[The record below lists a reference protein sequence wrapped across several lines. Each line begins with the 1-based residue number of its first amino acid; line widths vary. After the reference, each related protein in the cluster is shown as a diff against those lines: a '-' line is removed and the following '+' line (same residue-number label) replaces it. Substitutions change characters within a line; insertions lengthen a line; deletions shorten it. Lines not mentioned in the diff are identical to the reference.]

1 MNAFVVAAM
10 RIRLG
15 VFLLLISIALP
26 CFASRTVTDELG
38 RTMDVPDHPHRVV
51 CMVPSVVDIVYSLG
65 AGEDVLAISDFTK
78 YPKEAL
84 QKPSIGLPLNPSIET
99 IVALHPDLALATGD
113 LNTMQFAGHL
123 QRLGIPVFMVDPHG
137 IEGIYASILSLGN
150 ALNRETSANTL
161 VASLRQRVDA
171 VKAHAAG
178 KPKVRVFMAI
188 WYDPVMTIGKRAFI
202 SELIE
207 VAGGLSVTDD
217 IAQEWPQVNVE
228 TVVSRQ
234 PDALVFM
241 RGATITL
248 EELKTRPGWEDLK
261 AVQQGR
267 IFYTDE
273 RVELPSPVAFDAL
286 EDLAKQ
292 FHP

>member
-1 MNAFVVAAM
+1 VNAFVVAAM

-15 VFLLLISIALP
+15 VFMLLISIALP
-26 CFASRTVTDELG
+26 CFASRNVKDELG
-38 RTMDVPDHPHRVV
+38 RTLEVPDHPHRVV
-51 CMVPSVVDIVYSLG
+51 CMVPAVVDIVYSLG
-65 AGEDVLAISDFTK
+65 AGEDVVAISDFTK

-99 IVALHPDLALATGD
+99 IVALHPDLALGTGD
-113 LNTMQFAGHL
+113 LNTMEFAGHL

-137 IEGIYASILSLGN
+137 IDGIYASILSLGN
-150 ALNRETSANTL
+150 ALNRETNANRL
-161 VASLRQRVDA
+161 VASLRQRVDT
-171 VKAHAAG
+171 VKARVAD

-202 SELIE
+202 TELIE

-217 IAQEWPQVNVE
+217 IAQEWPQVSVE

-241 RGATITL
+241 RGAKITL
-248 EELKTRPGWEDLK
+248 EELRARPGWEDLK

-273 RVELPSPVAFDAL
+273 RIELPSPVAFDAL